1 MYNMPI
7 GVFVRSVEEGSPAQ
21 TAGVLAGDIIVE
33 MDGNSIDTYED
44 LQGVLQYFA
53 PGSSTTIMVMRQMDG
68 AYSEVELNITFGER
82 P

>member
-1 MYNMPI
+1 
-7 GVFVRSVEEGSPAQ
+7 
-21 TAGVLAGDIIVE
+21 

-68 AYSEVELNITFGER
+68 AYLEVELNITFGER